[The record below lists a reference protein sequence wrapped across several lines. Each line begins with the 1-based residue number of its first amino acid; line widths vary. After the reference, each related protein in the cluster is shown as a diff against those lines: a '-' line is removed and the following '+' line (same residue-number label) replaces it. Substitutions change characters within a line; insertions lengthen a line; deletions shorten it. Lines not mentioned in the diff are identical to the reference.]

1 MEKELASTSKWLPLT
16 IDEQERF
23 LAEQRQ
29 TKRKARLLEVRKLD
43 KEAATGLWPGLP
55 RSFFPTLN

>member
-1 MEKELASTSKWLPLT
+1 MEKEKELTATSKWLPLT

-29 TKRKARLLEVRKLD
+29 AKRKARLLEVRKLD
-43 KEAATGLWPGLP
+43 KDAANGI
-55 RSFFPTLN
+55 